1 MGDEEHKNEQKDSF
15 SIGTNA
21 QGGAFKCY
29 FDDITDPK
37 SIEKINK
44 VLALQESA
52 KNYKQ
57 IKTEVYQR

>member
-1 MGDEEHKNEQKDSF
+1 MSDEEHKQQSKDSF
-15 SIGTNA
+15 TIGTPA

-29 FDDITDPK
+29 FDDITDTK